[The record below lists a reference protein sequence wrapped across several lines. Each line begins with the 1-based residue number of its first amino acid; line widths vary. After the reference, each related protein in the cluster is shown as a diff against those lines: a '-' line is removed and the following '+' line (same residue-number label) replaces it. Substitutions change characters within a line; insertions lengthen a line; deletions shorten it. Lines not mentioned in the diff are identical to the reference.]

1 MPEPSSRPL
10 RWIESSS
17 MASAENSDPNSTTQ
31 DESKARVRR
40 RQRQRKGPP
49 QLQFVTA
56 TDPSDFKGEKAK
68 RSVRSQ
74 AMIQYRYQSA
84 AQKKQKKEGTQGKGE
99 PVQTAE
105 RVVPVPR
112 NDEPYDAEDD
122 ALLLPRRDSH
132 SSTEEWWSTS
142 EHDADGGPLRTPYTT
157 ALASTRPS
165 SRGNRVM
172 AIPLNQAAK
181 RVVES
186 EEERDAIL
194 LQLLARRMAAS
205 CIGSSMDPFL
215 VIPKFKTSELD
226 SNKLVRNCNRVFVSK
241 QTLARWVPAMLAH
254 PHILL
259 SSTIMSSTWR
269 DMLDGMNAESR
280 RTILVKAEII
290 TWINER
296 LRHADTMCRDDTI
309 MVIIHLLMGET
320 WSCNEKTLAIHMSG
334 MARLMAARGKLEL
347 PPTFDTV
354 GLATAIVC
362 GHVPIICESAP
373 LPQLCRF
380 QAPDFPVD
388 PSMALPESPLY
399 SPREQMYS
407 VVTDPACSKHTYNLL
422 CDVRDLTDVFLDYND
437 NLATIVDE
445 HDHNRLRTLS
455 VDYDLKV
462 AQFRTKLASM
472 PSAYTPGLPTSNDW
486 IYEACRITALIYM
499 SALITGVP
507 FSQAA
512 DPTLNAVVREAA
524 SISDEG
530 WPTKRLTE
538 SLYEVVER
546 TNTGDSWNNMVG
558 VFYWVCV
565 VGSAAARTSAIIS
578 TNSRP
583 SVHSE
588 AYPTWVKRCLTM
600 FSSRTLA
607 LMIFEHPLPLLV
619 TQKKMHKIQALVGR
633 NASHPRVFQEYS

>member
-1 MPEPSSRPL
+1 
-10 RWIESSS
+10 
-17 MASAENSDPNSTTQ
+17 MASAENSDPNSTNQ
-31 DESKARVRR
+31 DESKVRVRR

-56 TDPSDFKGEKAK
+56 TDPSEFKGESAK

-84 AQKKQKKEGTQGKGE
+84 AQKKQKKEGSQGKGAR
-99 PVQTAE
+99 VQTAE
-105 RVVPVPR
+105 RVVPVLP
-112 NDEPYDAEDD
+112 NDESYDVEDD
-122 ALLLPRRDSH
+122 ALLLPRRDSR
-132 SSTEEWWSTS
+132 SSTEERWSTS
-142 EHDADGGPLRTPYTT
+142 EHDADADPFYTT
-157 ALASTRPS
+157 ALVSVS
-165 SRGNRVM
+165 SPGRGNAVTT
-172 AIPLNQAAK
+172 IPLNQAAK

-186 EEERDAIL
+186 EDERDAIL

-215 VIPKFKTSELD
+215 VIPKFKTPELN
-226 SNKLVRNCNRVFVSK
+226 SNKLVRSCNRIFVSK

-269 DMLDGMNAESR
+269 DMLDGVCGESR
-280 RTILVKAEII
+280 RTILIKAEII
-290 TWINER
+290 AWINER

-320 WSCNEKTLAIHMSG
+320 WSCNEKTLEIHLAG
-334 MARLMAARGKLEL
+334 MAKLMAARGKLEL
-347 PPTFDTV
+347 PTTFDTV

-362 GHVPIICESAP
+362 SHVPIICESTP

-380 QAPDFPVD
+380 QAPDYPVD
-388 PSMALPESPLY
+388 ISMALPESPLY

-407 VVTDPACSKHTYNLL
+407 VVTDPACSVHTYKLL
-422 CDVRDLTDVFLDYND
+422 CDVRDLTDVFLAYSD
-437 NLATIVDE
+437 NLATIVNED
-445 HDHNRLRTLS
+445 DHSRLRTLS
-455 VDYDLKV
+455 ADYDAAV
-462 AQFRTKLASM
+462 AQFRTRLASM
-472 PSAYTPGLPTSNDW
+472 PSAYTPGLPTTNDW
-486 IYEACRITALIYM
+486 IYEACRLTALMYM
-499 SALITGVP
+499 AAIITCVP
-507 FSQAA
+507 FSAAA
-512 DPTLNAVVREAA
+512 DPAQNAVVRTAA
-524 SISDEG
+524 SISDGG

-565 VGSAAARTSAIIS
+565 VGSAAARTPVILS
-578 TNSRP
+578 TKSRP

-588 AYPTWVKRCLTM
+588 AYSAWVKRCLTM
-600 FSSRTLA
+600 YSSRTLA

-619 TQKKMHKIQALVGR
+619 AQKKMHKIQALIGR
-633 NASHPRVFQEYS
+633 NASHPRAFQAHS

>member
-1 MPEPSSRPL
+1 
-10 RWIESSS
+10 
-17 MASAENSDPNSTTQ
+17 
-31 DESKARVRR
+31 
-40 RQRQRKGPP
+40 
-49 QLQFVTA
+49 
-56 TDPSDFKGEKAK
+56 
-68 RSVRSQ
+68 
-74 AMIQYRYQSA
+74 MIQYRYQSA
-84 AQKKQKKEGTQGKGE
+84 AQKKQKEGTQGKGK
-99 PVQTAE
+99 PVQTVE
-105 RVVPVPR
+105 RVVPVSR
-112 NDEPYDAEDD
+112 NSEPYDAEEE
-122 ALLLPRRDSH
+122 ALMLPRRNSH
-132 SSTEEWWSTS
+132 SSTEEWSTP
-142 EHDADGGPLRTPYTT
+142 EHDAKGDPLRTPYTT
-157 ALASTRPS
+157 ALVSTRPS
-165 SRGNRVM
+165 SRGNGV
-172 AIPLNQAAK
+172 ITLPLNQAAK

-226 SNKLVRNCNRVFVSK
+226 SNRLVRSCNRVFVSK

-269 DMLDGMNAESR
+269 DMLDGINGESR

-309 MVIIHLLMGET
+309 MVITHLLMGET
-320 WSCNEKTLAIHMSG
+320 WSCNEKTLEIHMSG
-334 MARLMAARGKLEL
+334 LARLMAVRGKLEL
-347 PPTFDTV
+347 PSTFDTV

-362 GHVPIICESAP
+362 GHVPIICESTP
-373 LPQLCRF
+373 LPQLCQF

-399 SPREQMYS
+399 SPREQMCS

-422 CDVRDLTDVFLDYND
+422 CDVRDLTDVFLHHSD
-437 NLATIVDE
+437 NLATIVNED
-445 HDHNRLRTLS
+445 DHSRLRTLS
-455 VDYDLKV
+455 VEYDMKV

-472 PSAYTPGLPTSNDW
+472 ASAYTPGLPTTNDW

-499 SALITGVP
+499 SAIITCVP
-507 FSQAA
+507 FSTAA

-524 SISDEG
+524 STSGEG

-538 SLYEVVER
+538 SLYEVLER

-565 VGSAAARTSAIIS
+565 VGSAAARTPVIIS

-583 SVHSE
+583 SVYSE
-588 AYPTWVKRCLTM
+588 AYSMWVKRCLTM

-619 TQKKMHKIQALVGR
+619 TQKKMHKIQALIGL
-633 NASHPRVFQEYS
+633 NASHPRIFQENS